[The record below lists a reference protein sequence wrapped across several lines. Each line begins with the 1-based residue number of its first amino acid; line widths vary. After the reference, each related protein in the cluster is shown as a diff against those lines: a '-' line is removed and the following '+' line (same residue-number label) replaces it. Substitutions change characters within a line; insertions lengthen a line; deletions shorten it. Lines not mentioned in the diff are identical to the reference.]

1 MKVYHEPDPVPSEVS
16 DWELAETPL
25 QLVFI
30 CLLCLTG
37 IVYLLIA
44 EREAFKPN
52 VKW

>member
-1 MKVYHEPDPVPSEVS
+1 MKTLGSILFLFLL
-16 DWELAETPL
+16 LAL
-25 QLVFI
+25 
-30 CLLCLTG
+30 